1 MKKKLMV
8 LMTCLFVGIGL
19 VNAQTSRV
27 RGNVTSDEDGLPVI
41 GATILVE
48 GTDQGT
54 ITDMDG
60 NFVLENVPS
69 SAKNLVVSF
78 IGMESQTVAIKSTVN
93 VVLKADAEVLDEVM
107 IVAYG
112 TAKKSSF
119 TGSAQTLKTEEIEKR
134 AVSNVTKALDGL
146 ATGIQATTGSGQ
158 PGSSSTIYI
167 RGLGSINAA
176 NTPLYVVDGMP
187 YDGSISAIN
196 PDDIEAITVLKDASA
211 AALYG
216 ARGANGV
223 IMITTKKGQKGKS
236 EVSFKAISGFS
247 SRALPRY
254 ETMDSKE
261 FVEAL
266 YSAYYNEYGSDAIY
280 EMTEG
285 ASRVFGNNEE
295 YNPFNYPIAELIDTE
310 TGLVRSDAK
319 ALWNEDWLG
328 AITRDNA
335 MRNEYVLSFNGGDD
349 KTQYMFS
356 LGYVNEDG
364 ILETTNFQRYT
375 GRTNIETSPVEWFK
389 AGLGINFS
397 HSKSNAAQTDANA
410 TSNVWYSAQLMA
422 PIYPIYYRD
431 RNNNGAYILD
441 ENGDK
446 IFDYGDT
453 RPSGQQQNFNS
464 IATLYDDKYSSEAN
478 NLSGRTHIDLG
489 GLKSGWSKGLTLTA
503 NFGFDYYNANS
514 LQYYNPFFGNAESV
528 HGRITTQNSSSL
540 GLTFNQ
546 LLTYNRS
553 IGNHNID
560 ALVGHEWYSYEE
572 RYLLGGKTGVPFGG
586 LYELDAATTMTDV
599 GGSSAQYRIESY
611 MGRLNYDYNEKYYL
625 SASLRK
631 DGSSRFHKDSRWGN
645 FWSVGGNYK
654 ISSERF
660 MKGIEW
666 LSNLSVRASY
676 GVQGNDNLGSF
687 FAWQSLYNLGYP
699 AANNSGALLGSISSQ
714 DITWESSENINV
726 GLDAGL
732 FEQRVQIGLEWY
744 KRVTTDMLLY
754 YPLPLS
760 TGFGGYNRNSGDMMN
775 TGVEATISGYIVNN
789 KNFKWNMTVMGSTM
803 RNEVLKLTDDGK
815 DIISG
820 SQIIREGEA
829 LYSYYLCRSAG
840 VDPFN
845 GDQLYWATVDSKGNE
860 VDAYITNNQTLAQAS
875 RVIAG
880 SKYADLFGSINS
892 QMQYKQFDLSIAT
905 NYSIGGEMLDGV
917 YNGMMNFYY
926 AGQTKHKNLSRAWK
940 KVGDVTDIHRY
951 IIGDSSPS
959 TDAMLIDASYFSLKN
974 ITFGYTLPKKMTN
987 NIGLNEL
994 RLAVS
999 ADNLHTFTHLK
1010 GMDPQYSMTGGTT
1023 YVYAP
1028 ARTISFRLDVKF

>member
-1 MKKKLMV
+1 
-8 LMTCLFVGIGL
+8 MTCLFVGIGL
-19 VNAQTSRV
+19 VNAQSQK
-27 RGNVTSDEDGLPVI
+27 VTGTVISDEDGLPVI
-41 GATILVE
+41 GATIQVE
-48 GTDQGT
+48 GTESIGT

-60 NFVLENVPS
+60 KFVLENIPS

-78 IGMESQTVAIKSTVN
+78 IGMEKQTVAIKPTVN
-93 VVLKADAEVLDEVM
+93 VVLVADAEVLDEVM

-119 TGSAQTLKTEEIEKR
+119 TGSAQTLKTEEIER
-134 AVSNVTKALDGL
+134 RTVSNVTKALDGL
-146 ATGIQATTGSGQ
+146 ATGIQATSGSGQ
-158 PGSSSTIYI
+158 PGSSSNIYI
-167 RGLGSINAA
+167 RGLGSINAS

-223 IMITTKKGQKGKS
+223 IMISTKKGQKGKS
-236 EVSFKAISGFS
+236 EVTFKAITGFS

-254 ETMDSKE
+254 ETMDPKE
-261 FVEAL
+261 FIEAQ
-266 YSAYYNEYGSDAIY
+266 YSAFYNKYGNDAIY
-280 EMTEG
+280 QMTQG
-285 ASRVFGNNEE
+285 AGKIFGVNEQ
-295 YNPFNYPIAELIDTE
+295 YNPFNYSIAELIDPV

-319 ALWNEDWLG
+319 MLWNEDWLG

-335 MRNEYVLSFNGGDD
+335 MRNEYVLGFNGGDD

-356 LGYVNEDG
+356 LGYVDEEG
-364 ILETTNFQRYT
+364 ILETTSFQRYT
-375 GRTNIETSPVEWFK
+375 GRTNIETNPVEWFK

-397 HSKSNAAQTDANA
+397 HSKSNSSQTDANA

-431 RNNNGAYILD
+431 RNNNGDYILD
-441 ENGDK
+441 EETGEK
-446 IFDYGDT
+446 IFDYGNKT

-464 IATLYDDKYSSEAN
+464 IATLYDDKYQSETN
-478 NLSGRTHIDLG
+478 NLSGRTHLSLG
-489 GLKSGWSKGLTLTA
+489 GMTTGWSRGMSLTA
-503 NFGFDYYNANS
+503 NFGFDYYNGNV

-528 HGRITTQNSSSL
+528 RGRITTQNTSSL

-546 LLTYNRS
+546 LFTYNRS
-553 IGNHNID
+553 FGNHNID
-560 ALVGHEWYSYEE
+560 ALIGHEWYSYDEK
-572 RYLLGGKTGVPFGG
+572 YLLGGKTGVPFGG
-586 LYELDAATTMTDV
+586 LYELDAATTITSV
-599 GGSSAQYRIESY
+599 GGASDKYRIESY

-645 FWSVGGNYK
+645 FWSIGGSYK

-660 MKGIEW
+660 MKGIDW

-676 GVQGNDNLGSF
+676 GVQGNDNIGSYYT
-687 FAWQSLYNLGYP
+687 WQTLYSLGYS
-699 AANNSGALLGSISSQ
+699 AATESGAIMESIKVK
-714 DITWESSENINV
+714 DITWESSENINI

-744 KRVTTDMLLY
+744 KRTTTDMLLH
-754 YPLPLS
+754 YPLPIS

-775 TGVEATISGYIVNN
+775 SGFEATISGYLVNR
-789 KNFKWNMTVMGSTM
+789 KNFRWNMTVMASTM
-803 RNEVLKLTDDGK
+803 NNKVLKLTDDGK

-820 SQIIREGEA
+820 TQIIREGEA
-829 LYSYYLCRSAG
+829 LYSYYLSRSAG

-860 VDAYITNNQTLAQAS
+860 VEPYITNSSTLAQAS

-880 SKYADLFGSINS
+880 SKFADLFGSINS
-892 QMQYKQFDLSIAT
+892 QIQYKQFDFSVAT
-905 NYSIGGEMLDGV
+905 NYSIGGEMIDGV
-917 YNGMMNFYY
+917 YQGMMNFYY
-926 AGQTKHKNLSRAWK
+926 AGQTKHKNLARAWK

-951 IIGDSSPS
+951 IIGGTETY
-959 TDAMLIDASYFSLKN
+959 TDDMLIDASYFSIKN
-974 ITFGYTLPKKMTN
+974 ITLGYTLPKKMTN
-987 NIGLNEL
+987 KIGLNEL

-999 ADNLHTFTHLK
+999 GDNLHTFTHLK

-1028 ARTISFRLDVKF
+1028 TRTVSLRLDIKF